1 MSHAS
6 GGGVTPLCNA
16 CRYVPPQRV
25 WFLRRFGLKTG
36 IDVAHFCLESG
47 MIIEGTTGLCERI
60 CRFNSKQ
67 VRKKKKIC
75 EFKTDFKKSFLF
87 LFLSKKFLRGQV

>member
-6 GGGVTPLCNA
+6 GGGVTPLCDA

-36 IDVAHFCLESG
+36 IDFAHFCLESG
-47 MIIEGTTGLCERI
+47 VVFGGITGVYESIR
-60 CRFNSKQ
+60 RFNSK
-67 VRKKKKIC
+67 
-75 EFKTDFKKSFLF
+75 
-87 LFLSKKFLRGQV
+87 

>member
-1 MSHAS
+1 M
-6 GGGVTPLCNA
+6 
-16 CRYVPPQRV
+16 PPQRV

-36 IDVAHFCLESG
+36 IDVAHFCLETG
-47 MIIEGTTGLCERI
+47 MVIEGTTGLCDRI
-60 CRFNSKQ
+60 CRFNSKR

-87 LFLSKKFLRGQV
+87 CSYLRNFSEARSESEYGLEVRSDNGSEK